1 MQKDA
6 RCAHRWILRFAQNDK
21 FEGFSSD
28 FGSAVQFEGPT
39 SRHNAPPTKYPSNLR
54 LFTSAAMRRK
64 RGACIGCARSR
75 SLLRAAAPAK
85 LARMNLQELRRN
97 YASRS
102 LDLPDLNPS
111 PFAQF
116 DLWMREAIETQV
128 LEPNAMSLATADAT
142 GRPNLRTV
150 LLKGFD
156 ERGFVFYTNY
166 ESAKARDIAA
176 NNRVALMFPWLPLE
190 RQVVVTGTADKIGA
204 AESLKYFLSRPRDSQ
219 IGAWASRQSSVITT
233 RSLLEQKFA
242 EMKAKF
248 AQGEIP
254 LPTNWGGYRVTPATF
269 EFWQG
274 RPNRLHDRFMY
285 RKQPDGTWAVERL
298 MP

>member
-1 MQKDA
+1 MATDTA
-6 RCAHRWILRFAQNDK
+6 LTEAQPGGASN
-21 FEGFSSD
+21 FL
-28 FGSAVQFEGPT
+28 
-39 SRHNAPPTKYPSNLR
+39 SRVSG
-54 LFTSAAMRRK
+54 RRTVPAT
-64 RGACIGCARSR
+64 RAGC
-75 SLLRAAAPAK
+75 LPRAERIAK
-85 LARMNLQELRRN
+85 LRGMNLQELRRN

-102 LDLPDLNPS
+102 LDLPDLNAS

-166 ESAKARDIAA
+166 ESAKARDLAS
-176 NNRVALMFPWLPLE
+176 NPRVALMFPWLPLE
-190 RQVVVTGTADKIGA
+190 RQVVVTGMADKIGA

-233 RSLLEQKFA
+233 RALLEQKFA

-254 LPTNWGGYRVTPATF
+254 LPTNWGGYRVVPETF

-285 RKQPDGTWAVERL
+285 RRQADGKWTVERL

>member
-1 MQKDA
+1 
-6 RCAHRWILRFAQNDK
+6 
-21 FEGFSSD
+21 
-28 FGSAVQFEGPT
+28 
-39 SRHNAPPTKYPSNLR
+39 
-54 LFTSAAMRRK
+54 
-64 RGACIGCARSR
+64 
-75 SLLRAAAPAK
+75 
-85 LARMNLQELRRN
+85 MNLEELRRN

-102 LDLPDLNPS
+102 LDLPDLHAS

-128 LEPNAMSLATADAT
+128 LEPNAMSLATVDAAGQPT
-142 GRPNLRTV
+142 LRTV

-166 ESAKARDIAA
+166 ESNKARELTA
-176 NNRVALMFPWLPLE
+176 NPRVALLFPWLPLE
-190 RQVVVTGTADKIGA
+190 RQVSVTGVAARISA

-219 IGAWASRQSSVITT
+219 IGAWASRQSQVITT

-254 LPTNWGGYRVTPATF
+254 LPTNWGGYRVAPETF

-274 RPNRLHDRFMY
+274 RPSRLHDRFVY
-285 RKQPDGTWAVERL
+285 RKNAAAAWTIERL

>member
-1 MQKDA
+1 VRAIDGDRELIARVEREEERKSGGGGGHGVTETQPPGASNFLSRAPRGQTVPAGRA
-6 RCAHRWILRFAQNDK
+6 RCLRRPAD
-21 FEGFSSD
+21 
-28 FGSAVQFEGPT
+28 AV
-39 SRHNAPPTKYPSNLR
+39 KLR
-54 LFTSAAMRRK
+54 
-64 RGACIGCARSR
+64 G
-75 SLLRAAAPAK
+75 
-85 LARMNLQELRRN
+85 MNLQELRRN

-102 LDLPDLNPS
+102 LDLPDLHAS

-142 GRPNLRTV
+142 GRPHLRTV

-166 ESAKARDIAA
+166 ESAKARDLAA
-176 NNRVALMFPWLPLE
+176 NPRVALMFPWLPLE
-190 RQVVVTGTADKIGA
+190 RQVVVTGTAEKIGA

-233 RSLLEQKFA
+233 RALLEQKFA

-274 RPNRLHDRFMY
+274 RPNRLHDRFIY
-285 RKQPDGTWAVERL
+285 RREADGRWSIERL

>member
-1 MQKDA
+1 VPTA
-6 RCAHRWILRFAQNDK
+6 PRAQLA
-21 FEGFSSD
+21 SR
-28 FGSAVQFEGPT
+28 GPV
-39 SRHNAPPTKYPSNLR
+39 REA
-54 LFTSAAMRRK
+54 
-64 RGACIGCARSR
+64 
-75 SLLRAAAPAK
+75 
-85 LARMNLQELRRN
+85 ARMNLQELRRN

-102 LDLPDLNPS
+102 LDLPDLNAS

-128 LEPNAMSLATADAT
+128 LEPNAMSLATADAS

-156 ERGFVFYTNY
+156 ERGFIFYTNY

-176 NNRVALMFPWLPLE
+176 NARVALMFPWLPLE
-190 RQVVVTGTADKIGA
+190 RQVVVTGTAEKISA
-204 AESLKYFLSRPRDSQ
+204 TESLKYFLSRPRDSQ

-233 RSLLEQKFA
+233 RALLEQKFA

-254 LPTNWGGYRVTPATF
+254 LPTNWGGFRVTPATF

-285 RKQPDGTWAVERL
+285 RKQPDEKWTIERL